1 MIRIWAAALVLAVT
15 ALLPAP
21 CAAAGSAV
29 VVMYHRFG
37 EDKFPSTNIRLEQF
51 EAHLEELRTGGFNV
65 LPVPAIVDAIRK
77 GDALPDRAVGI
88 TIDDGYL
95 SIYTEAWPR
104 LKQAGFPFTVF
115 IATAPVDSRLSGFMS
130 WDQIRELR
138 DGGVTIGAHTA
149 THNHMPEHDDARN
162 ERELTVSNRRFE
174 AELGTVPALF
184 AYPFGEGGTRVE
196 KLVRAAGYRAAFGQQ
211 SGAVHGSQNRFRL
224 PRFALNERYGEMSR
238 FRLLINSLPVPVA
251 DFTPGDTVIGKNNPP
266 AVGFTV
272 AEGLGPLSRLG
283 CFASTE
289 GRLDIQ
295 RLGPRRVELRLARP
309 LPGGRSR
316 INCTMPADQGRWRWL
331 GIQFVVPRR

>member
-1 MIRIWAAALVLAVT
+1 MIRVWIAALVLAVT

-21 CAAAGSAV
+21 AAAAGSAV
-29 VVMYHRFG
+29 IVMYHRFG

-51 EAHLEELRTGGFNV
+51 EAHLEELRAGGFNV
-65 LPVPAIVDAIRK
+65 LPVPAIIDAVQK
-77 GDALPDRAVGI
+77 GEALPDRAVGI

-104 LKQAGFPFTVF
+104 LKRAGFPFTVF
-115 IATAPVDSRLSGFMS
+115 IATAPIDHRLPGFMS

-138 DGGVTIGAHTA
+138 DSGVTIGAHTA

-162 ERELTVSNRRFE
+162 GRELTVSNQRFE
-174 AELGTVPALF
+174 AELGKVPALF

-211 SGAVHGSQNRFRL
+211 SGAVHRSQNLFRL

-251 DFTPGDTVIGKNNPP
+251 DITPSDTVIGENNPP

-272 AEGLGPLSRLG
+272 AEELGSLSRLG

-295 RLGPRRVELRLARP
+295 QLGPRRVELRLSRP
-309 LPGGRSR
+309 LPSGRSR